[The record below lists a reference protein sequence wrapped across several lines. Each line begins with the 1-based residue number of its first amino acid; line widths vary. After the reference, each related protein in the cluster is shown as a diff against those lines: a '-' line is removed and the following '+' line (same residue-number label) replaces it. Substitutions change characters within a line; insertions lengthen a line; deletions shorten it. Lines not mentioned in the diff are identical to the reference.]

1 MQIDERSPCLGKAL
15 ASVPLPDGAQLI
27 AVVRK
32 GETHLGESALTLEPG
47 DQVLAILRSGTEE
60 ELRRAL
66 LKH

>member
-1 MQIDERSPCLGKAL
+1 MITESPLDPDAAL
-15 ASVPLPDGAQLI
+15 YRRVVPAGEYWMH
-27 AVVRK
+27 VVRK